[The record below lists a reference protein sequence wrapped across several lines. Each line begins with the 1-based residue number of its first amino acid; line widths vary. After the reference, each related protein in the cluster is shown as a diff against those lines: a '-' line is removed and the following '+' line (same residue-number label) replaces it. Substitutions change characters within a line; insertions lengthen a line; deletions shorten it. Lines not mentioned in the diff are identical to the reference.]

1 MSPLLTGRLARLKE
15 KLPLSGHQ
23 TPEDK
28 LIPADAEFSSELQEA
43 EQLTVAKKNLVPEK
57 YRAIVE
63 NVVFNGLLGIAEDKL
78 NDDEFINNL
87 FNKVYEIL
95 PTPVRLILSRER
107 CLQYLMSNKGPLL
120 TKLQDY
126 RKTQQPENTAIE
138 PITLAG
144 QEHIPLSLTPP
155 EAR

>member
-1 MSPLLTGRLARLKE
+1 MSPLLTGRLASLKE

-23 TPEDK
+23 TQEDK

-95 PTPVRLILSRER
+95 PTPVRLIISLER
-107 CLQYLMSNKGPLL
+107 C
-120 TKLQDY
+120 
-126 RKTQQPENTAIE
+126 
-138 PITLAG
+138 
-144 QEHIPLSLTPP
+144 
-155 EAR
+155 

>member
-63 NVVFNGLLGIAEDKL
+63 NVVYNGLLGIAEDKL

-95 PTPVRLILSRER
+95 PI
-107 CLQYLMSNKGPLL
+107 YGKNK
-120 TKLQDY
+120 
-126 RKTQQPENTAIE
+126 
-138 PITLAG
+138 TLKKRVDMYYHAFKKNRG
-144 QEHIPLSLTPP
+144 DSL
-155 EAR
+155 